1 MIFDED
7 LEEHQP
13 FPTLQSVLEAL
24 DPHVGFNIEIKWTMQ
39 LKVSRRIFVLYTS
52 SKYIKLV
59 AHIFLFFQDGTY
71 ELNHPFNVNMY
82 LDTVL
87 TAVLQHGGSRKIVF
101 SCFHPD
107 ICTM

>member
-13 FPTLQSVLEAL
+13 FPKLQQVLEVL

-39 LKVSRRIFVLYTS
+39 LK
-52 SKYIKLV
+52 
-59 AHIFLFFQDGTY
+59 DGTY
-71 ELNHPFNVNMY
+71 ELNHPFDLNLY

-87 TAVLQHGGSRKIVF
+87 TTVLQYGGSRKIVF